1 MYKKKLLLSTTLLF
15 TTIFSFSQNE
25 DSVMIKKI
33 TDDVL
38 LNGKAYSYLYT
49 LCKSVGQRLSGSA
62 GMYKGEAWGVK
73 VLKDAGAQNVY
84 LQECMVPHWVR
95 GKKEEAGFRT
105 TKRSMD
111 PSFNVLSIG
120 NAVGTGNAGI
130 LAKIIE
136 VKNFEELEQRKDEVK
151 GKIVFYNYP
160 FNKTLIRGAYGDA
173 VRYRSGG
180 ASAAAKYG
188 AVAVIVRSVTA
199 ATDDNPHTG
208 ALRYDDAH
216 PKIPAAA
223 ISTKDAARLS
233 EYIKASYKTADFFL
247 RTNCVMLADTIGHNV
262 IGEIKGTEFPDEIIT
277 IGGHMDSWDPAEG
290 ANDDGAGMVQS
301 IEVLRVLN
309 AIGYKPKRTIQIVL
323 FANEENGGR
332 GGAKYAEEAKAK
344 NEKHIMAMES
354 DGGSEYPRGF
364 GCGMTKAQFAKV
376 ESWRKYLEPYDADKF
391 SFSEGGGEGSD
402 IGPLQTNFK
411 TAQFGLSTTAQR
423 YFNFHHSAID
433 VFENVNAQELHLGA
447 AVMAAMVYL
456 VDKYGL

>member
-1 MYKKKLLLSTTLLF
+1 MHKKKLLLSASLLF
-15 TTIFSFSQNE
+15 LIVFAFAQNE

-33 TDDVL
+33 TDEVL
-38 LNGKAYSYLYT
+38 LNGKAYSNLYT

-62 GMYKGEAWGVK
+62 GMYKGEAWGAK

-84 LQECMVPHWVR
+84 QQECMVPHWVR

-105 TKRSMD
+105 KKRNMD
-111 PSFNVLSIG
+111 PSFNILSIG
-120 NAVGTGNAGI
+120 NAVGTGDKGV

-136 VKNFEELEQRKDEVK
+136 VKNFAELDRRKDEVK

-160 FNKTLIRGAYGDA
+160 FNKTLLRGAYGDA

-188 AVAVIVRSVTA
+188 ALAVIVRSVTA

-208 ALRYDDAH
+208 ALRYDDAA

-223 ISTKDAARLS
+223 ISTKDAERLS
-233 EYIKASYKTADFFL
+233 NFIKGNYKDEEFFL
-247 RTNCVMLADTIGHNV
+247 RTNCVMLPDTVGHNIV
-262 IGEIKGTEFPDEIIT
+262 GEIKGSEFPDEIIT

-301 IEVLRVLN
+301 IEVLRALN
-309 AIGYKPKRTIQIVL
+309 AIGYKPKRTIRIVL

-332 GGAKYAEEAKAK
+332 GGEKYAAEAKTK
-344 NEKHIMAMES
+344 NEKYIMAMES

-376 ESWRKYLEPYDADKF
+376 DTWQKYFEPYDADKF
-391 SFSEGGGEGSD
+391 SFSEGGGEGAD

-411 TAQFGLSTTAQR
+411 TAQFGLNTTGQR